1 MILRLL
7 GVLLVLLALHGGY
20 TLASPA
26 IKNGL
31 LEGKMKDLV
40 KERGLKGERE
50 LMRDTLAFA
59 REKGIP
65 IDENNIVVRM
75 DNYGV
80 SIAARYE
87 TDVDL
92 WGVYTR
98 HYEFYPTT
106 APEASLAPSGLRRAS
121 AR

>member
-7 GVLLVLLALHGGY
+7 GVLIFLLVLHGGY

-26 IKNGL
+26 IKNSM

-40 KERGLKGERE
+40 KHRGLKGERE
-50 LMRDTLAFA
+50 LLRDTLAFA

-65 IDENNIVVRM
+65 IDENSVVVRM

-87 TDVDL
+87 MQADL
-92 WGVYTR
+92 WGVYTKK
-98 HYEFYPTT
+98 YEFFPAT
-106 APEASLAPSGLRRAS
+106 APEASLAPRYGAAT